1 MTSSTA
7 LKKKLIESDKSQ
19 KNEDITTQRKLTLLI
34 LDDEQDIISSLTRL
48 LRKDYHLVSFTDGF
62 QGLEYL
68 QNNHVDMLMSD
79 MRMPNID
86 GAEFLRQ
93 AKEISPTS
101 VRLLLTGYSDIEST
115 VKAVNEGGIYA
126 YLSKPWDNDELK
138 LILAKAAEYYLLTQ
152 EKIELSKRLEE
163 ANNELVLLNES
174 LEVKVVKRTEALQ
187 LSKQKLITNLAAQ
200 KHLLHD
206 ILDMMSATI
215 EYRTGFSSSHIKRI
229 ATFCRALALILNFDE
244 AASQKIYLCALLH
257 EIGAVGLSDE
267 LLTNKD
273 INCTHLDES
282 MHTHP
287 VIGAEI
293 VGRIKRFSTL
303 TANIRHQNENVDGT
317 GLPDHLNQ
325 NNIPMGAR
333 IIRVVK
339 DFDYIVAG
347 KSNKKRMSLDN
358 AEIWMLERA
367 GIWYDSKV
375 LHEFLML
382 IKKHDNSHGLE
393 TGYFS
398 GIERLKPGDMLL
410 EDLVLQNGNIM
421 LRAGQEIS
429 ENMLEKL
436 RQYEEEYNTK
446 VTIFTS

>member
-1 MTSSTA
+1 
-7 LKKKLIESDKSQ
+7 
-19 KNEDITTQRKLTLLI
+19 
-34 LDDEQDIISSLTRL
+34 L
-48 LRKDYHLVSFTDGF
+48 LRKDYNLITFSDGF

-68 QNNHVDMLMSD
+68 QNNHVDILMSD

-86 GAEFLRQ
+86 GAEFLRR
-93 AKEISPTS
+93 AKEINPTS
-101 VRLLLTGYSDIEST
+101 IRLLLTGYSDIEST
-115 VKAVNEGGIYA
+115 VKAVNEGGIYT
-126 YLSKPWDNDELK
+126 YISKPWDNDELK
-138 LILAKAAEYYLLTQ
+138 LILAKAAEYYLLKQ
-152 EKIELSKRLEE
+152 EKIELSHRLEE
-163 ANNELVLLNES
+163 ANNELVRLNDS
-174 LEVKVVKRTEALQ
+174 LEIKVAKRTEALQ
-187 LSKQKLITNLAAQ
+187 LNKQKLMANLAAQ

-229 ATFCRALALILNFDE
+229 ATFCRALALILNFDD
-244 AASQKIYLCALLH
+244 AGSQKIYLCALLH

-267 LLTNKD
+267 LLANKD
-273 INCTHLDES
+273 MNCTHLDDS
-282 MHTHP
+282 MQSHP

-303 TANIRHQNENVDGT
+303 TANIRHQNENIDGT
-317 GLPDHLNQ
+317 GLPDHLNH
-325 NNIPMGAR
+325 NDIPMGAR
-333 IIRVVK
+333 IIRIVK

-358 AEIWMLERA
+358 AEIWMMERA
-367 GIWYDSKV
+367 GVWYDSKV
-375 LHEFLML
+375 LNEFLRL
-382 IKKHDNSHGLE
+382 IKNHDNSHGLE

-398 GIERLKPGDMLL
+398 GIERLRPGDMLL
-410 EDLVLQNGNIM
+410 EDLVLENGNIM

-436 RQYEEEYNTK
+436 RQYEDEYNTK